1 MKFNKLTF
9 QGPQTSMSIAGKHFR
24 KDVPTYL
31 LDSELPFSLAEL
43 KGLRIR
49 CDVVETQDDTRPM
62 SQATVTGSGSVG
74 MVWQGMSPKKA
85 TDWGTFVKGVP
96 CFGLPAEAISYL
108 AGQPGWKKVSR

>member
-49 CDVVETQDDTRPM
+49 CDVVETQDDTRPA
-62 SQATVTGSGSVG
+62 SAGSTSVGSVG
-74 MVWQGMSPKKA
+74 MVWQGMSPKKI
-85 TDWGTFVKGVP
+85 TDWGTFVRGVP
-96 CFGLPAEAISYL
+96 RFDIPAEAVVRLS
-108 AGQPGWKKVSR
+108 GRSSWEKVSR